1 MVHYVLYDAHP
12 VARCVPDSGNCLGAT
27 AEPAKCQEIPILVR
41 NQRKA
46 PQTVVCRLPS
56 NLAEQTFRQS
66 WVTDETVI
74 LERVLSWQSKEE
86 VSATDRIVAVR

>member
-1 MVHYVLYDAHP
+1 MDLQISNLAGPLRHKSMVHYVLYDAHP

-27 AEPAKCQEIPILVR
+27 TEPAKCQEIPILVR

-56 NLAEQTFRQS
+56 NLAEQTFRQT
-66 WVTDETVI
+66 WVTDEKSSI
-74 LERVLSWQSKEE
+74 LAK
-86 VSATDRIVAVR
+86 